1 MISMK
6 HAFLSCQS
14 GFSHDG
20 SGVNQQA
27 VVYGH
32 LNDQPLQLRHQIGFS
47 WSMHGW
53 LLSNVSP
60 MLSIDG
66 IDVMKLQIQ
75 QELLT
80 TFSTGY
86 HQAISLKDTLDPH
99 CIHEYAK
106 MRTGE
111 KFVVVS

>member
-47 WSMHGW
+47 WSIHGW
-53 LLSNVSP
+53 LLSDVLP
-60 MLSIDG
+60 TLPFDRIDA
-66 IDVMKLQIQ
+66 MKRQIQ
-75 QELLT
+75 QEVLT
-80 TFSTGY
+80 TFSTNY
-86 HQAISLKDTLDPH
+86 HQAISLRDTLDPN
-99 CIHEYAK
+99 CIREYAK